1 MTITGHPP
9 HRTGRAALTGSA
21 AIAGFCPHRFRR
33 AALPQR
39 ALQGGPEAGRSSS
52 VSNLMDNRFG
62 EREDGQEPV
71 VRRPGNV
78 AFLASLA
85 ECLSPEL
92 DDAGVERTK
101 SPRVEDD
108 AIVPVVTT

>member
-1 MTITGHPP
+1 MP
-9 HRTGRAALTGSA
+9 S
-21 AIAGFCPHRFRR
+21 
-33 AALPQR
+33 
-39 ALQGGPEAGRSSS
+39 
-52 VSNLMDNRFG
+52 LMDNRFG
-62 EREDGQEPV
+62 EREDSQESV

-92 DDAGVERTK
+92 DDAGLERTK